1 MVDSDW
7 IRNLAQAQY
16 RDGCWVLDDPQKILD
31 LKLGRMK
38 DSLYEIRDEA
48 QAAVALHNQFVSL
61 ERQMSFLE
69 TQPRPPHS
77 QGGIMLMLGSVQ
89 ASLEL
94 LIATEGHQVV
104 SALVATL
111 SMLRTDYTRSHQVF
125 GRYQAQ
131 TDTFG
136 SLIWR
141 KENSLI
147 MTPELI
153 IKSLLEELTKTVFKI
168 TPGSPG
174 PSTTHSPPRNPFR
187 RL

>member
-16 RDGCWVLDDPQKILD
+16 REGRWVLDDPQKILD

-48 QAAVALHNQFVSL
+48 QAAVALHNQFAPP

-77 QGGIMLMLGSVQ
+77 QGGLLLMLGTVQ

-94 LIATEGHQVV
+94 LIANDGKQVV

-111 SMLRTDYTRSHQVF
+111 STLRTDYTRSHQVF

-136 SLIWR
+136 TLIWR

-153 IKSLLEELTKTVFKI
+153 IKSMLEELTKTVFKI
-168 TPGSPG
+168 APGSYG
-174 PSTTHSPPRNPFR
+174 PSSTRSPSRK
-187 RL
+187 